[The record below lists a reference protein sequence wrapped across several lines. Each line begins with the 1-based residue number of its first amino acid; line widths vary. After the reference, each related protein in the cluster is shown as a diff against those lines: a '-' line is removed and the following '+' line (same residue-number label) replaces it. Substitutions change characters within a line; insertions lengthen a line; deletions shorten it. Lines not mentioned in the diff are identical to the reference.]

1 MKQPCLETNSI
12 DEIDDDYEGL
22 EWKRKSSKPA
32 KVAVDELITQTNS
45 DRSKPHRRLI
55 DLVEFDDNEE
65 IDESSPN
72 LIKETGFMKQSKPQY
87 DIDEIL
93 GDEDDSNHN
102 RNRINIP
109 RKKMNQS
116 QSSVKSDKLV
126 IEEAVLSEF
135 EINRLFYLDK
145 IKLID
150 QF

>member
-22 EWKRKSSKPA
+22 EWKRKSSKPPA

-93 GDEDDSNHN
+93 GDEDDSSHN
-102 RNRINIP
+102 RNGINIA
-109 RKKMNQS
+109 RKKINQS
-116 QSSVKSDKLV
+116 QSSVKSEV
-126 IEEAVLSEF
+126 IEEAILSEF
-135 EINRLFYLDK
+135 EINRLF
-145 IKLID
+145 
-150 QF
+150 

>member
-93 GDEDDSNHN
+93 EDEDDSSHS
-102 RNRINIP
+102 RNRINIA
-109 RKKMNQS
+109 RKKINQS
-116 QSSVKSDKLV
+116 QSSVKSEKLV

-135 EINRLFYLDK
+135 EINRLFNLDR
-145 IKLID
+145 L
-150 QF
+150 